1 MSEPASP
8 RCPVCN
14 PPVEMR
20 SIEVSPEVLL
30 FRCGSCAGVWASAE
44 AARSVRDV
52 RDHRTTRRVLSD
64 QQRPATCRRCRK
76 LLRPPRSTCHSCEA
90 PQSLACLV
98 CGGGMAR
105 VRVAGVIVDRCRPC
119 QFAWFDAGELAVMM
133 AHARA
138 AKSRRAGRRKGIW
151 DHLDV
156 PDPGVGQV
164 AGALGDAPAMIETAG
179 EAAVQGVS
187 VAGEGAVELV
197 SGAADGLVSVV
208 GDLLLSV
215 FDDL

>member
-8 RCPVCN
+8 RCPVCK
-14 PPVEMR
+14 PLVSMR
-20 SIEVSPEVLL
+20 TIEVSPKILL

-44 AARSVRDV
+44 AARSVRDA
-52 RDHRTTRRVLSD
+52 RDRRTTRRVRSD

-76 LLRPPRSTCHSCEA
+76 LLRPPGSTCHSCEA
-90 PQSLACLV
+90 PQSLACLL
-98 CGGGMAR
+98 CGDGMGR
-105 VRVAGVIVDRCRPC
+105 VRVAGVIVDRCRAC
-119 QFAWFDAGELAVMM
+119 QYAWFDAGELAAMM

-138 AKSRRAGRRKGIW
+138 AKPRRDTRRSAIW

-156 PDPGVGQV
+156 PDPGMGQV
-164 AGALGDAPAMIETAG
+164 AEALGDAPAMIETAG

-187 VAGEGAVELV
+187 AAGEGAVELV
-197 SGAADGLVSVV
+197 SGAAEGLVSVV

-215 FDDL
+215 FDGL